1 MVYADSLSLLAAGD
15 YRYTDPAHPGR
26 LGDFRRALA
35 MLSAL
40 PCDILM
46 TPHPEA
52 SGLLERLAGRGAGRA
67 GTLRDARACRAYADL
82 GERSMQERIRL
93 EAAPPR

>member
-1 MVYADSLSLLAAGD
+1 
-15 YRYTDPAHPGR
+15 
-26 LGDFRRALA
+26 

-52 SGLLERLAGRGAGRA
+52 SDLLKRLASRDAGHRDA
-67 GTLRDARACRAYADL
+67 LRDPQACKAYARL
-82 GERSMQERIRL
+82 GEQSMQQRI
-93 EAAPPR
+93 AAETATAR

>member
-1 MVYADSLSLLAAGD
+1 MTLLAASN
-15 YRYTDPAHPGR
+15 YRYTDPAHPER

-52 SGLLERLAGRGAGRA
+52 SDLLKRLAARDAGHRDA
-67 GTLRDARACRAYADL
+67 LRDTQACKTYAQL
-82 GERSMQERIRL
+82 GEQSMEQRI
-93 EAAPPR
+93 AAETATAR